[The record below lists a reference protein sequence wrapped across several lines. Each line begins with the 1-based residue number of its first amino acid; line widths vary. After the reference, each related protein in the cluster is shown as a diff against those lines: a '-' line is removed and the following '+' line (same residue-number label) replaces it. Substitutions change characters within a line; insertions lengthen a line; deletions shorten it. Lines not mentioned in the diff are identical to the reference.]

1 MVCFIWLLLILR
13 CFFPNL
19 LQFKNKQNA
28 ILKHSIDQYRRQFLD
43 ERKERKVDDKKNIF
57 LNNDTRRS
65 AIKSPQFKF
74 ETLRP
79 KHLSPKSH
87 NRIFLIIL
95 LWALII
101 PSWLPSSGS
110 WDLVTFTIPL
120 NVYVTSTNFGYDK
133 VARNPCLRDS
143 LLIEWY
149 LGAFETQ
156 NIEYFIGILSN
167 GI

>member
-1 MVCFIWLLLILR
+1 MTI
-13 CFFPNL
+13 P
-19 LQFKNKQNA
+19 
-28 ILKHSIDQYRRQFLD
+28 RRKKGEESGRQ
-43 ERKERKVDDKKNIF
+43 KNIF

-110 WDLVTFTIPL
+110 WDLVTFSIPL

-149 LGAFETQ
+149 LAAFETQ
-156 NIEYFIGILSN
+156 LSKFSFARIFYWDSIERNIPRYLGRDFFIFS
-167 GI
+167 